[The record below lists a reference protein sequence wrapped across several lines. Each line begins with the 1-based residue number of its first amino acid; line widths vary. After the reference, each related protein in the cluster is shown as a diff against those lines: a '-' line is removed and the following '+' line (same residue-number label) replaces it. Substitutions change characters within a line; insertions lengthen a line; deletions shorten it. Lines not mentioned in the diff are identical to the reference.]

1 LYSNIA
7 TKQKKK
13 IVKITITIRGDIM
26 KKLIELLEQAG
37 FEVEEATEKMVP
49 FQNLSALI
57 INENLKFVYEVEND
71 GTLMIREIKVDEAYL
86 NMGYT
91 TRLLEFLHKQNE
103 YNVILPFVTTPKLAH
118 ICEKLQIE
126 RDDHCV
132 DQYGYNSAFY
142 AIAKNFIFFEG
153 KYGHYVVRK
162 L

>member
-1 LYSNIA
+1 
-7 TKQKKK
+7 
-13 IVKITITIRGDIM
+13 M
-26 KKLIELLEQAG
+26 KKLKELLEEAG
-37 FEVEEATEKMVP
+37 FQVEEAVEKMAP

-57 INENLKFVYEVEND
+57 INENLKFVYEVEFD

-91 TRLLEFLHKQNE
+91 TRLLEFLHKQNV
-103 YNVILPFVTTPKLAH
+103 YNIILPFVTTPKLAH
-118 ICEKLQIE
+118 ICEKLEIK

-132 DQYGYNSAFY
+132 DKYGYNSAFY

-153 KYGHYVVRK
+153 KYGHYVVRQ